1 METPTISTEKIP
13 DHVPEELIWDHSL
26 NDFTRELDDP
36 FIAASRLQEGP
47 GILWVTDATLGKPA
61 WVVTQ
66 NDIMR
71 DAFMDYQH
79 FTSTRDSSKG
89 DVLGADMIRMIPVEV
104 DPPEHGNYRRI
115 LNPYFTPKH
124 VTNYAEMVQRT
135 CDELMDNIPDPS
147 SCEFISD
154 FAEKFPN
161 SIFLSLMGMPQDKLP
176 QFLAWERQL
185 LRSGNES
192 NYEASR
198 EAAKMIFGYL
208 HGFIEEQRKSSDRTE
223 FIEALLSAE
232 IDGKPLSNFEILGTV
247 MLFYVAGL
255 DTVYSTLGW
264 VMRHLAKEPELQD
277 YLRNNPESISKAV
290 EEFTRAYGVAAPHRR
305 VTEDFEFHGVKMR
318 KGDLVLLPTYL
329 ASRDPIAFPDPHKID
344 LNRNARPVTFGS
356 GHHTC
361 LGVHL
366 AKREIKIV
374 LESFLSRF
382 KSIRMPEGE
391 GYEYHTGGV
400 LGVDR
405 LPLILEK

>member
-1 METPTISTEKIP
+1 MDTPTISTEKIP

-26 NDFTRELDDP
+26 NDFTNELDDP
-36 FIAASRLQEGP
+36 FIAAGRLQDGP
-47 GILWVTDATLGKPA
+47 GIIWVTDATLGKPA

-71 DAFMDYQH
+71 DAFMDHQH

-124 VTNYAEMVQRT
+124 VTHYAEMVQRT
-135 CDELMDNIPDPS
+135 CDELMNKIPDPS
-147 SCEFISD
+147 RCEFISD
-154 FAEKFPN
+154 FAEIFPN

-185 LRSGNES
+185 LRAGNES

-198 EAAKMIFGYL
+198 EAAKMIFSYL
-208 HGFIEEQRKSSDRTE
+208 HGFIEEQRQSPDKTE
-223 FIEALLSAE
+223 FIDAILSAE
-232 IDGKPLSNFEILGTV
+232 IDGKPLSNFDILGTV

-264 VMRHLAKEPELQD
+264 VMRHLAKDQELQD
-277 YLRNNPESISKAV
+277 YLRNNPEYISKAV
-290 EEFTRAYGVAAPHRR
+290 EEFTRAYAVAAPHRR
-305 VTEDFEFHGVKMR
+305 VTEDFEFHGVQMR
-318 KGDLVLLPTYL
+318 KGDLILLPTYL
-329 ASRDPIAFPDPHKID
+329 AARDPRAFPNPHQID
-344 LNRNARPVTFGS
+344 LNRASRPVTFGS
-356 GHHTC
+356 GPHTC
-361 LGVHL
+361 LGIHL

-374 LESFLSRF
+374 LESS
-382 KSIRMPEGE
+382 SI
-391 GYEYHTGGV
+391 
-400 LGVDR
+400 
-405 LPLILEK
+405 